1 MNHAGS
7 SISISGHGAI
17 LPDSSDEDFYMDHP
31 GTSGLSEN
39 DNPIDSH
46 LMIEDDEAY
55 GQSTLSQ
62 IAIECK
68 Y

>member
-7 SISISGHGAI
+7 SILISGPGAI
-17 LPDSSDEDFYMDHP
+17 LPDSLDEDFYMDHP
-31 GTSGLSEN
+31 GTSGLSRN
-39 DNPIDSH
+39 DNPLDSCM
-46 LMIEDDEAY
+46 MIEDDEAY

-62 IAIECK
+62 TAIECK